1 MHEGRVVMADSKRVF
16 VQLAVM
22 EGLQM
27 DVKAPVMAFVM
38 PTDLWLSVINEFL
51 MVRLLSTCFFYG

>member
-1 MHEGRVVMADSKRVF
+1 MVMADSKRVF

-51 MVRLLSTCFFYG
+51 MVRFLSTCFFYG